1 MSISGITHLG
11 VAKRLLAC
19 ARSCI
24 GAACGWQPRSPRRF
38 AHIGRTGLVM
48 ACVARGGGVSYR
60 LVHQAS
66 MITSWAMPVSM
77 V

>member
-1 MSISGITHLG
+1 MTMRSDNARYS
-11 VAKRLLAC
+11 AEPASLLH
-19 ARSCI
+19 AR
-24 GAACGWQPRSPRRF
+24 RE
-38 AHIGRTGLVM
+38 
-48 ACVARGGGVSYR
+48 GGGVSYR

>member
-1 MSISGITHLG
+1 MS
-11 VAKRLLAC
+11 VAEDQVGREERPL
-19 ARSCI
+19 
-24 GAACGWQPRSPRRF
+24 F
-38 AHIGRTGLVM
+38 GRTGLVM

-60 LVHQAS
+60 RVHQAS

>member
-1 MSISGITHLG
+1 MTIPID
-11 VAKRLLAC
+11 AWAC
-19 ARSCI
+19 
-24 GAACGWQPRSPRRF
+24 RRQF
-38 AHIGRTGLVM
+38 ALIGRTGFVM
-48 ACVARGGGVSYR
+48 ACAAKGGGVSYR

>member
-1 MSISGITHLG
+1 
-11 VAKRLLAC
+11 LA
-19 ARSCI
+19 
-24 GAACGWQPRSPRRF
+24 
-38 AHIGRTGLVM
+38 TGLLM
-48 ACVARGGGVSYR
+48 ACVATGAVSYR

>member
-1 MSISGITHLG
+1 M
-11 VAKRLLAC
+11 R
-19 ARSCI
+19 
-24 GAACGWQPRSPRRF
+24 
-38 AHIGRTGLVM
+38 AHNHTALQLPLVGRTGLVM

-60 LVHQAS
+60 RVHLAS